1 MSKKRSHSSNNADDR
16 GEAPTDDVEAAIVAG
31 GEVVGTTADDQPL
44 VEGPNSK

>member
-1 MSKKRSHSSNNADDR
+1 MSKKRSHNPKNSDVRSD
-16 GEAPTDDVEAAIVAG
+16 APADDVEAAIAAG